1 MTLAYEQITQCAELH
16 PDPDDSMDESEMF
29 DSKYIFIFI
38 FIFLIIYVYI
48 INSIFAFIKNIN
60 L

>member
-29 DSKYIFIFI
+29 DSKYIY
-38 FIFLIIYVYI
+38 LISLLPYCHKI
-48 INSIFAFIKNIN
+48 
-60 L
+60 